1 MPNEDNKVT
10 KTILQY
16 TITFG
21 VCLILAFIVSCLMG
35 LFTPWEVVKERTNWH
50 IDSELSKVL
59 FTLINGSFVV
69 GVITLAFGLLV
80 LAADGGAFEML
91 VYGFRRFISLF
102 QKDVNK
108 IKFKTFYDYHVYHSN
123 KPKMPFLYLVVNG
136 LIFVIVSL
144 ILVAIYNNN
153 VGPFFSVK

>member
-1 MPNEDNKVT
+1 MQNESSKL

-21 VCLILAFIVSCLMG
+21 ACLILSFVVACLMG
-35 LFTPWEVVKERTNWH
+35 LFTPWETVKANTNWH

-59 FTLINGSFVV
+59 FTLINGSFIIGVV
-69 GVITLAFGLLV
+69 TLAFGLLI

-91 VYGFRRFISLF
+91 GYGIRRFISLF

-108 IKFKTFYDYHVYHSN
+108 IKFKTFYDYHVYHSS
-123 KPKMPFLYLVVNG
+123 KPKIPFLFLIVNG
-136 LIFVIVSL
+136 LFFITISIVLL
-144 ILVAIYNNN
+144 IIYENN
-153 VGPFFSVK
+153 VGPFISN